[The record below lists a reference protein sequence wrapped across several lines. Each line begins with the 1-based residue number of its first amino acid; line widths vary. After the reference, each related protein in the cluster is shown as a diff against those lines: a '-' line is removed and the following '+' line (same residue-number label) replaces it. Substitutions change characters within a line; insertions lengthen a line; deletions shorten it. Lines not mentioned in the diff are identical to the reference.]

1 MIVDAAW
8 YVEVR
13 RTVDRRA
20 RPRRAPPLH
29 NALQASRAGA
39 ERQQH
44 EDIRT
49 ISAWAA
55 SGIVPTIVAGLFWTS
70 LGGVALVEHR
80 TGFAVV
86 SGLTVLVCV
95 LHATQFN
102 QTGWL

>member
-20 RPRRAPPLH
+20 RPHRARPLE
-29 NALQASRAGA
+29 NALRASRAGA
-39 ERQQH
+39 QRQQR

-49 ISAWAA
+49 RREA

-70 LGGVALVEHR
+70 LGGVPLVEHR